1 MNARHLPKPLV
12 FALLLACAGLASAA
26 EPPAPPAQAEP
37 PADAAP
43 QSAPADADAIA
54 AEAAATAVPPA
65 ESVPLRDIQAFAA
78 VFRAVRSSYVDKVGA
93 ERLMQDAIRGLLAG
107 LDPHSEYLDRSMLT
121 DLDEDT
127 RGAYAGLGV
136 EVLYVDGLLRV
147 VAPIDDSPAAR
158 AGIQPGD
165 IITRIDGVPVPPTN
179 GQEAVDKLRGEP
191 GSEIALTIAREG
203 NGEPLELT
211 LQREVI
217 KVASVR
223 TRTLEPGFI
232 YLRIGQF
239 QQHTAGE
246 VREKLRRATARGRL
260 RGAVLDLRSN
270 PGGLLESA
278 VEVSDAFL
286 DDGVIVSTRGR
297 LEAANGSYS
306 ATRGDVAGGAPLVVL
321 VDAGTASAAEIVA
334 GALKDHHRAGVMGQR
349 TFGKGSV
356 QSVLPLDGGDALK
369 LTTARYYT
377 PAGISIQAAGIEP
390 DIELADLRLTVPDR
404 PASVATSE
412 RTLSGHLV
420 GDLEA
425 QPVTIVE
432 RDESLDQDYGLN
444 EAMNVLKGLAL
455 VRERAMRK
463 AQPQK
468 G

>member
-1 MNARHLPKPLV
+1 MNATSRLAHVLSA
-12 FALLLACAGLASAA
+12 ALLALAAGVHAA
-26 EPPAPPAQAEP
+26 EPPPAPPADAGP
-37 PADAAP
+37 AAVPDPAASAADAEFA
-43 QSAPADADAIA
+43 S
-54 AEAAATAVPPA
+54 AATPPV

-78 VFRAVRSSYVDKVGA
+78 VFQAVRGAYVDQVGA

-107 LDPHSEYLDRSMLT
+107 LDPHSEYLDRSMLS

-136 EVLYVDGLLRV
+136 EVLYVDGYLRV

-158 AGIQPGD
+158 AGILPGD
-165 IITRIDGVPVPPTN
+165 IITQIDGVPVPTTG
-179 GQEAVDKLRGEP
+179 GQESVDRLRGKP
-191 GSEIALTIAREG
+191 GSEIALTIVRDSAET
-203 NGEPLELT
+203 PLEIK

-217 KVASVR
+217 RVASVR

-232 YLRIGQF
+232 YVRIAQF
-239 QQHTAGE
+239 QQQTGAE

-260 RGAVLDLRSN
+260 RGAVIDLRSN
-270 PGGLLESA
+270 PGGLVDSA
-278 VEVSDAFL
+278 VEVADAFL
-286 DDGVIVSTRGR
+286 DEGVIVTTRGR
-297 LEAANGSYS
+297 IDSANSSHAAS
-306 ATRGDVAGGAPLVVL
+306 RGDVAGGAPLVVL
-321 VDAGTASAAEIVA
+321 VDGGTASAAEIVA
-334 GALKDHHRAGVMGQR
+334 GALKDHHRAVVIGQR

-377 PAGISIQAAGIEP
+377 PAGVSIQAAGIEP
-390 DIELADLRLTVPDR
+390 DIELADLRLTLPDR

-432 RDESLDQDYGLN
+432 RDSSLVEDYGLN

-455 VRERAMRK
+455 VRERALRK

>member
-1 MNARHLPKPLV
+1 MNARHAPNCLV
-12 FALLLACAGLASAA
+12 SAVLLALAGLASAA
-26 EPPAPPAQAEP
+26 EPAPPATAAPGDP
-37 PADAAP
+37 PAAVD
-43 QSAPADADAIA
+43 
-54 AEAAATAVPPA
+54 AEAVASEAATLAVSPV

-78 VFRAVRSSYVDKVGA
+78 VFRAVRSSYVDQVGA
-93 ERLMQDAIRGLLAG
+93 ERLMRDAIRGLLAG

-147 VAPIDDSPAAR
+147 VSPIDDSPAAR
-158 AGIQPGD
+158 AGIKPGD
-165 IITRIDGVPVPPTN
+165 IITRIDGVPVPSSN
-179 GQEAVDKLRGEP
+179 GQQAVDKLRGAP

-203 NGEPLELT
+203 SEEPLEIT

-232 YLRIGQF
+232 YVRIAQF

-260 RGAVLDLRSN
+260 RGAVIDLRSN

-286 DDGVIVSTRGR
+286 DEGVIVTTRGR
-297 LEAANGSYS
+297 LEAANGSWS

-334 GALKDHHRAGVMGQR
+334 GALKDHHRAVVMGQR

-356 QSVLPLDGGDALK
+356 QSVLPLEGGDALK

-377 PAGISIQAAGIEP
+377 PAGVSIQAAGIEP

-404 PASVATSE
+404 PAAVAFSE

-425 QPVTIVE
+425 QPVTIIE

-455 VRERAMRK
+455 VRERAQRK

>member
-1 MNARHLPKPLV
+1 MKRLT
-12 FALLLACAGLASAA
+12 LLALVATTAVSAA
-26 EPPAPPAQAEP
+26 EPAAVD
-37 PADAAP
+37 PADAPVPVAG
-43 QSAPADADAIA
+43 AAMPAEDA
-54 AEAAATAVPPA
+54 AEPAADTV
-65 ESVPLRDIQAFAA
+65 SLREIQAFAA
-78 VFRAVRSSYVDKVGA
+78 VFRAVRSAYVEPVGA
-93 ERLMQDAIRGLLAG
+93 DRLMQDAIRGLLAG

-147 VAPIDDSPAAR
+147 VSPIDDSPAAR
-158 AGIQPGD
+158 AGIKPGD
-165 IITRIDGVPVPPTN
+165 IITRIDGVPVPSTG
-179 GQEAVDKLRGEP
+179 GQQAVDKLRGAP
-191 GSEIALTIAREG
+191 GSAIAITIAREG
-203 NGEPLELT
+203 SEEPLELN

-232 YLRIGQF
+232 YLRVAQF

-246 VREKLRRATARGRL
+246 LREKLRRATSRGRL
-260 RGAVLDLRSN
+260 RGVVLDLRSN

-286 DDGVIVSTRGR
+286 DEGLIVSTRGR
-297 LEAANGSYS
+297 VASANERYE
-306 ATRGDVAGGAPLVVL
+306 ATRGDIAGGSPLVVL
-321 VDAGTASAAEIVA
+321 VDGGTASAAEIVA
-334 GALKDHHRAGVMGQR
+334 GALKDHHRAVVLGQR

-356 QSVLPLDGGDALK
+356 QSVLPLEGGDALK

-404 PASVATSE
+404 PASVATYE
-412 RTLSGHLV
+412 RNLEGHLI

-425 QPVTIVE
+425 QPVRIVE
-432 RDESLDQDYGLN
+432 RDAALGEDYGLN

-455 VRERAMRK
+455 VRERALRR
-463 AQPQK
+463 AEPQK

>member
-1 MNARHLPKPLV
+1 MNARHPLKPLV
-12 FALLLACAGLASAA
+12 SALLLACAGLASAA
-26 EPPAPPAQAEP
+26 EPPAPPAQATP
-37 PADAAP
+37 PAEAAP
-43 QSAPADADAIA
+43 PSGPADADAVA
-54 AEAAATAVPPA
+54 SEAAATAALPV

-147 VAPIDDSPAAR
+147 VSPIDDSPAAR
-158 AGIQPGD
+158 AGIRPGD
-165 IITRIDGVPVPPTN
+165 IITRIDGVPVPATN
-179 GQEAVDKLRGEP
+179 GQEAVDRLRGEP

-203 NGEPLELT
+203 SDEPLELT

-232 YLRIGQF
+232 CVRIAQF

-260 RGAVLDLRSN
+260 RGAVVDLRSN

-278 VEVSDAFL
+278 VEVADAFL
-286 DDGVIVSTRGR
+286 DEGVIVSTRGR
-297 LEAANGSYS
+297 LENANGSYD

-334 GALKDHHRAGVMGQR
+334 GALKDHHRAVVMGQR

-356 QSVLPLDGGDALK
+356 QSVLPLEGGDALK

-377 PAGISIQAAGIEP
+377 PAGVSIQAAGIEP

-425 QPVTIVE
+425 QPVTLVE

-463 AQPQK
+463 PEPQK

>member
-1 MNARHLPKPLV
+1 MNTRHALKPLV

-26 EPPAPPAQAEP
+26 EPPAAPAQSAPPAEATP
-37 PADAAP
+37 R
-43 QSAPADADAIA
+43 SAPADADAIA
-54 AEAAATAVPPA
+54 AEAAATAALPV
-65 ESVPLRDIQAFAA
+65 ESVPLRDIQSFAA
-78 VFRAVRSSYVDKVGA
+78 VFRAVRASYVDKVGA
-93 ERLMQDAIRGLLAG
+93 EQLMQDAIRGLLAG

-147 VAPIDDSPAAR
+147 VSPIDDSPAAR
-158 AGIQPGD
+158 AGIKSGD

-179 GQEAVDKLRGEP
+179 GQAAVDKLRGEP

-203 NGEPLELT
+203 SEEPLEIT

-232 YLRIGQF
+232 YVRVAQF

-246 VREKLRRATARGRL
+246 VREKIRRATARGRL
-260 RGAVLDLRSN
+260 RGAVIDLRSN
-270 PGGLLESA
+270 PGGLVDAA
-278 VEVSDAFL
+278 VGVADAFL
-286 DDGVIVSTRGR
+286 DEGVIVSTRGR
-297 LEAANGSYS
+297 MESANGSYS
-306 ATRGDVAGGAPLVVL
+306 ATRGDIAGGAPLVVL

-334 GALKDHHRAGVMGQR
+334 GALKDHHRAVIIGQR

-377 PAGISIQAAGIEP
+377 PAGVSIQAAGIEP

-412 RTLSGHLV
+412 RTLAGHLV